1 MGAARSPLSA
11 NEGKRMQGDTR
22 GGWSMA
28 RPDKDRQKKGKCK
41 SIRIAVCFDT
51 TESISI
57 NYMFIT
63 SNSCRLH
70 DNKSCCALF
79 SAWRGPRHPPP
90 NQLSLGLYKTKILHM
105 KRNWNKNQYAY
116 LICLCLPLFFYT
128 ITVAFTKGPH
138 PLVGCY
144 SIFKHHSAESQP
156 PHRPALRTCNKL
168 SSSETTETSRA
179 EAGQGHFNE
188 SHLINIFI
196 FAWLDLPELLCAAT
210 AAAPVSFS
218 GSPSLRA
225 CCYGGSYLPADSWC
239 YAITLKKKQ
248 KQQQTKS
255 VGGSLNWVLLVLGV
269 KRKRD
274 TRLEPEEI

>member
-1 MGAARSPLSA
+1 MKGNACRAIRAGADQWRGLTKTGKKKGNANQLESLFALTPLSLFPLITCSLRVIRA
-11 NEGKRMQGDTR
+11 GYTTTKVVALYSQPGGAPDT
-22 GGWSMA
+22 
-28 RPDKDRQKKGKCK
+28 
-41 SIRIAVCFDT
+41 
-51 TESISI
+51 
-57 NYMFIT
+57 
-63 SNSCRLH
+63 
-70 DNKSCCALF
+70 
-79 SAWRGPRHPPP
+79 PPP

-196 FAWLDLPELLCAAT
+196 FA
-210 AAAPVSFS
+210 
-218 GSPSLRA
+218 
-225 CCYGGSYLPADSWC
+225 
-239 YAITLKKKQ
+239 
-248 KQQQTKS
+248 
-255 VGGSLNWVLLVLGV
+255 
-269 KRKRD
+269 
-274 TRLEPEEI
+274 